1 MAEKQIFKVVL
12 EKHEN
17 MEATGITIPF
27 DVEKV
32 FGGKRV
38 PVKVWVNGVEHRS
51 TIHRYGEKYM
61 MAVPKRFRDAAGI
74 KAYET
79 ITVEMMRDTEE
90 RVIEPP
96 EDLAKAL
103 KNNEDARAVWEKL
116 SYTHKKEYVMAIE
129 DAKKAETRERRVN
142 KTIEE
147 LLKKKK

>member
-1 MAEKQIFKVVL
+1 MAEKQIFKVLL
-12 EKHEN
+12 EKHEG

-27 DVEKV
+27 DVEEV

-51 TIHRYGEKYM
+51 TIHRYGGKYM

-74 KAYET
+74 KAFDT
-79 ITVEMMRDTEE
+79 ITVEMERDTEK

-103 KNNEDARAVWEKL
+103 KENKDANAVWENL
-116 SYTHKKEYVMAIE
+116 SYTFKKEYVMAIE
-129 DAKKAETRERRVN
+129 DAKRAETRERRVN

-147 LLKKKK
+147 LLKKIK

>member
-27 DVEKV
+27 DVEAV

-51 TIHRYGEKYM
+51 TIHRYGEKYR

-74 KAYET
+74 KAYDT
-79 ITVEMMRDTEE
+79 ITVEMERDTEE
-90 RVIEPP
+90 RIIEPP

-103 KNNEDARAVWEKL
+103 KKNKDAGAVWEKL

-129 DAKKAETRERRVN
+129 DAKKAETRERRVG

-147 LLKKKK
+147 LLKKMK

>member
-1 MAEKQIFKVVL
+1 MAEKQIFKVLL
-12 EKHEN
+12 EKHEG

-27 DVEKV
+27 DVEEV

-74 KAYET
+74 KAYDT
-79 ITVEMMRDTEE
+79 ITVEMERDTEK
-90 RVIEPP
+90 RVVEPP

-103 KNNEDARAVWEKL
+103 KENKDAQAVWENL
-116 SYTHKKEYVMAIE
+116 SYTFKKEFVMSIE
-129 DAKKAETRERRVN
+129 DAKRAETRARRVN